1 MINIEKV
8 KLEKII
14 NLFLVIS
21 PYYFKDEVEEA
32 LIEKF
37 GRSEVRRGNK
47 AIRING
53 NTYRKETDCVPC
65 FRYRDYSNDY
75 MDDPNNF
82 IGGITIYSDKGERII
97 NYPNSI

>member
-1 MINIEKV
+1 MIER
-8 KLEKII
+8 
-14 NLFLVIS
+14 
-21 PYYFKDEVEEA
+21 
-32 LIEKF
+32 F

-97 NYPNSI
+97 NYPEQHINNSVIKITIQIINIKRWLE